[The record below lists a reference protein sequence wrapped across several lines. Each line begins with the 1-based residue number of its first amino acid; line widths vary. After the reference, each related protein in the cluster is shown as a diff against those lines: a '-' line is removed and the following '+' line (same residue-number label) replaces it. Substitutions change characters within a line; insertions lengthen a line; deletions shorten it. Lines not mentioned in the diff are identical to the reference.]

1 MLASRQVLGSI
12 ARGRAVGGAASSV
25 RRLATVSDSA
35 LDRKVGHSTC
45 LVDSVFCLLGGFA
58 LTLFPRAGPP
68 EQLGGEQLH
77 QLQEDV

>member
-35 LDRKVGHSTC
+35 LDRKVGRSTC
-45 LVDSVFCLLGGFA
+45 LVDSYLSAWGFA